1 MPKEDEKKEEQ
12 ETEKLKKGGLLT
24 KDINYAK
31 QEFSQ
36 MADEK
41 LEKVETMTNDLYDKF
56 SSLVVA
62 MTFFVVVTGSALVV
76 YIKKKRKK

>member
-1 MPKEDEKKEEQ
+1 MPKEEQ
-12 ETEKLKKGGLLT
+12 ETEKLKKGYMLT

-31 QEFSQ
+31 QEFGEL
-36 MADEK
+36 ADEK
-41 LEKVETMTNDLYDKF
+41 LEKIEGMTNNLYDKF
-56 SSLVVA
+56 SSLVVV